1 MGQSIFLTED
11 LACVQE
17 KISPNILFKDFYQIY
32 YDDMQGRLKSTALS
46 TRHKTVL
53 TKILPFFGELP
64 MSDFTPVKIRTW
76 QNQLLSNS
84 YSDTYLKTIDM
95 NLFSIFKYAEN
106 YYDLPNPY
114 TKAGHIGSSSSRRM
128 QFWTL
133 KEYHRF
139 IETLSDDSKAHTAFE
154 ILYWTGM
161 RVGELLA
168 LTPDDI
174 DHKAV
179 SIRITKTYIR
189 HDGHDL
195 IMPPKTENSVR
206 SVVIPDFLYRE
217 ICDYIEAYNIKK
229 NSRLFPHTADYLEY
243 HLKKGC
249 RLSGVKKIRIHDL
262 RHSHVSLL
270 INHGFSALDIAER
283 VGHESVSTTLDVY
296 SHLFPDQQQLL
307 VKKLEKLNRQSQKY
321 SAGRK
326 KQS

>member
-11 LACVQE
+11 FACVPE

-32 YDDMQGRLKSTALS
+32 YDDMQGRLKSTTLA

-64 MSDFTPVKIRTW
+64 MRDITPAKIRTW
-76 QNQLLSNS
+76 QNLLLSNS

-95 NLFSIFKYAEN
+95 NLFAIFKYAEN

-114 TKAGHIGSSSSRRM
+114 TKAGHIGSSNSRRM

-270 INHGFSALDIAER
+270 INNGFTAVVVAAR
-283 VGHESVSTTLDVY
+283 VGHKHVSTTMNVY
-296 SHLFPDQQQLL
+296 SHLFP
-307 VKKLEKLNRQSQKY
+307 NRQSLLVDALEDIHNHYGQED
-321 SAGRK
+321 AQC
-326 KQS
+326 QS

>member
-11 LACVQE
+11 FTNVSE
-17 KISPNILFKDFYQIY
+17 KISPDILFKDFYQLY
-32 YDDMQGRLKSTALS
+32 YADMQGRLKSTTLD
-46 TRHKTVL
+46 TRHKTVQ
-53 TKILPFFGELP
+53 TKILPFFGELA
-64 MSDFTPVKIRTW
+64 MSDITPATIRTW
-76 QNQLLSNS
+76 QNLLLSNS
-84 YSDTYLKTIDM
+84 YSSTYLKTIDM
-95 NLFSIFKYAEN
+95 NLFSIFKYADN

-114 TKAGHIGSSSSRRM
+114 TKAGHIGSGNSRRM

-139 IETLSDDSKAHTAFE
+139 IETLSDDIKAHTAFE
-154 ILYWTGM
+154 TLYWTGI

-189 HDGHDL
+189 HNGNDL
-195 IMPPKTENSVR
+195 IMPPKTENSIR

-217 ICDYIEAYNIKK
+217 VCDYIEAYAIKK

-270 INHGFSALDIAER
+270 INNGFTAVVVAAR
-283 VGHESVSTTLDVY
+283 VGHKHVSTTMNVY
-296 SHLFPDQQQLL
+296 SHLFP
-307 VKKLEKLNRQSQKY
+307 NRQSLLVDALEDIHNHYGQEDTQCQK
-321 SAGRK
+321 
-326 KQS
+326 

>member
-11 LACVQE
+11 FACVPE

-32 YDDMQGRLKSTALS
+32 YDDMQGRLKSTTLS

-64 MSDFTPVKIRTW
+64 MRDITPAKIRTW
-76 QNQLLSNS
+76 QNQLLANS

-95 NLFSIFKYAEN
+95 NLFAIFKYAEN

-114 TKAGHIGSSSSRRM
+114 TKAGHIGSSNSRRM

-168 LTPDDI
+168 LTP
-174 DHKAV
+174 A
-179 SIRITKTYIR
+179 
-189 HDGHDL
+189 
-195 IMPPKTENSVR
+195 
-206 SVVIPDFLYRE
+206 
-217 ICDYIEAYNIKK
+217 IC
-229 NSRLFPHTADYLEY
+229 
-243 HLKKGC
+243 
-249 RLSGVKKIRIHDL
+249 
-262 RHSHVSLL
+262 
-270 INHGFSALDIAER
+270 
-283 VGHESVSTTLDVY
+283 
-296 SHLFPDQQQLL
+296 
-307 VKKLEKLNRQSQKY
+307 
-321 SAGRK
+321 AGRR
-326 KQS
+326 SLMRFPAAARR